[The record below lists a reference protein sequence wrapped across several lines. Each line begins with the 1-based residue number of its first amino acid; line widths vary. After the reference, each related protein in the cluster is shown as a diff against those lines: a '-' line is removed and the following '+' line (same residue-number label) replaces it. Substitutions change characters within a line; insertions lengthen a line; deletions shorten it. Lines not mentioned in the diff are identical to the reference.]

1 VGTLESS
8 PPTARLVLFGS
19 AEFLNDTVFDLSSS
33 MSGDR
38 YLNSLQLA
46 ENAADWSVEE
56 LDLLSIRSR
65 GTASRLLVPLSER
78 EQTFWE
84 TANYM
89 LALAAVVVLGLAWRA
104 RRRNE
109 QPMTLTLEEKTGAA
123 R

>member
-1 VGTLESS
+1 V
-8 PPTARLVLFGS
+8 VFGS

-46 ENAADWSVEE
+46 ENVADWSVEE

-65 GTASRLLVPLSER
+65 GTASRPLAPLSER

-84 TANYM
+84 TANYL
-89 LALAAVVVLGLAWRA
+89 LALAAVVVLGWARRA

-109 QPMTLTLEEKTGAA
+109 QPMALTPVEKTGAA